1 MQRERWSSRLGFFLA
16 AVGSAVGLGNMW
28 RFSYL
33 TAENG
38 GGAFVLLYVLFVFLV
53 GLPVLLAELAIG
65 RGTRRSPVGAL
76 AELGGSAWPALGGL
90 FVLSG
95 FLILAYYSVIAGW
108 TLRYVFDLATS
119 GLPADA
125 GAYFDGIVDG
135 GRAVGWHLGFMLLTV
150 ATVLGG
156 VRRGIE
162 RLALVLMPALF
173 VMLAGLAA
181 YAATLDGA
189 AEGYRFYLAPDF
201 AQLGN
206 ADVLTAAASQAFF
219 SLSLGMGAMLTY
231 GSYLSDDAPLPRQ
244 ALSIAGADFGVALVA
259 GLAVFPMIFAF
270 GLSDQIG
277 GSAVGALFVTLP
289 RAFEEMGAVVGT
301 AVGLLFFVALAIAAL
316 TSAISLLEVVVATSM
331 DALGWPRRGATLAA
345 GGLIAAV
352 GILPALSVDSL
363 SLMDR
368 LAGELF
374 LVFGG
379 LLLAVFAGW
388 FARSPREAG
397 EREAP
402 GELWR
407 GSWKWLLRL
416 PVPLVLAYVLV
427 RFAQNLF

>member
-33 TAENG
+33 AAENG
-38 GGAFVLLYVLFVFLV
+38 GGAFVALYLLFALLV

-65 RGTRRSPVGAL
+65 RGAQRGPVGAL
-76 AELGGSAWPALGGL
+76 ALLGGSAWPALGGL

-108 TLRYVFDLATS
+108 TLRYVFEIATA

-125 GAYFDGIVDG
+125 GARFDGIASG
-135 GRAVGWHLGFMLLTV
+135 AGAVGWHLGFMALTI

-173 VMLAGLAA
+173 ALLAGLAV

-189 AEGYRFYLAPDF
+189 AEGYRFYLEPDF
-201 AQLGN
+201 GAVRGGG
-206 ADVLTAAASQAFF
+206 VLTAAASQAFF
-219 SLSLGMGAMLTY
+219 SLSLGMGVMLTY
-231 GSYLSDDAPLPRQ
+231 GSYLSQETSLPRQ
-244 ALSIAGADFGVALVA
+244 AFAIAGADFAVALVA

-277 GSAVGALFVTLP
+277 GSAIGALFVTLP
-289 RAFEEMGAVVGT
+289 RAFAEMGGAVGV

-316 TSAISLLEVVVATSM
+316 TSAISLLEVVVATSI
-331 DALGWPRRGATLAA
+331 DALGWSRRGATLAA

-352 GILPALSVDSL
+352 GIVPALDVESL
-363 SLMDR
+363 GLMDQ

-379 LLLAVFAGW
+379 LLLALFAGW
-388 FARSPREAG
+388 FATGARKPAADGG
-397 EREAP
+397 EP
-402 GELWR
+402 WLR
-407 GSWKWLLRL
+407 GWKWLLRL